1 MFVATGADG
10 AHGYAGASAALMQG
24 SGERAVTAEI
34 LETLALDER
43 RAAIAVVIGAQVR
56 RRSCGLYPELADQ
69 VTAMLMQMPIE
80 RDRRLRPDP
89 AVVGR
94 LGQPGGRT
102 SRRRFYRALRRRDGR
117 GPAADHDLRIGHPS
131 VQGRI

>member
-24 SGERAVTAEI
+24 GGERAVTAEI

-56 RRSCGLYPELADQ
+56 RRSCGLYPELADHGGQ
-69 VTAMLMQMPIE
+69 ARSRKLTPGIPARDPGITAS
-80 RDRRLRPDP
+80 DC
-89 AVVGR
+89 G
-94 LGQPGGRT
+94 
-102 SRRRFYRALRRRDGR
+102 
-117 GPAADHDLRIGHPS
+117 
-131 VQGRI
+131 